1 MSLCPILVKFVKTSY
16 KPDLRQQIAAS
27 WPDSIDDQEAR
38 SDWGWS
44 AKYDTTG
51 LIKAMLQALKV

>member
-1 MSLCPILVKFVKTSY
+1 
-16 KPDLRQQIAAS
+16 LRQQIAAS
-27 WPDSIDDQEAR
+27 WPDSINDQEACA
-38 SDWGWS
+38 DWGWS